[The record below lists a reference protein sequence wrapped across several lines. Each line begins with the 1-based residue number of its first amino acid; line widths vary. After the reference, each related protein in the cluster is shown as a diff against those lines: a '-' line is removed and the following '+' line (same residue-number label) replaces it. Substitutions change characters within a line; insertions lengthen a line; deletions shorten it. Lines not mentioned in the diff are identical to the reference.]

1 MNQPEDAATFDSR
14 KLGLWDAVSII
25 VGIVVGT
32 SIFKTPQLIFSNV
45 SSPWMGMGAWLLGG
59 FLAFAGALCYAEL
72 TTTYPQSGG
81 DYVYLS
87 RAFGPWMGFQFGW
100 AQLTVILTGSIGAM
114 AYAFGDYAVRVFETD
129 ESESVWFAVRA
140 VGVLSAINLLGVV
153 FGKTTQ
159 NILSVVKVVGL
170 LGITFAGLVWGNVD
184 AFTSP
189 IEPSESAPVFGL
201 AMVFVLYAFG
211 GWNDAAFVASEVRDP
226 TRNLPRALL
235 LGTAGIT
242 VVYLLVNFAY
252 LCGLGFDGVRT
263 SWTPAT
269 DVAKLAFGDTG
280 ARLISVLV
288 MVSALGAV
296 NGLIFTGSRIYSS
309 VGREHPLLAILG
321 RWHPNLGV
329 PVWSIVVQAAIAI
342 LLILGVGTESGRG
355 NIDQSLSLFGL
366 AGLPWQQYFG
376 GFDTLVAGTAP
387 VFWLF
392 FLLTGLSLFVLRW
405 KDRDINRPFFI
416 RFPYYPIVPLIFC
429 LTSVYMLYS
438 SLTYAK
444 QLSLIGIVPLVIGL
458 PLYWVSC
465 RMRRSGAS

>member
-1 MNQPEDAATFDSR
+1 MNQPDDSATSESR

-45 SSPWMGMGAWLLGG
+45 SSPWMGLGAWLLGG

-100 AQLTVILTGSIGAM
+100 AQLTVILTGSIGIM

-129 ESESVWFAVRA
+129 KTDNVWFAVRA
-140 VGVLSAINLLGVV
+140 VGVLSAINLVGVV
-153 FGKTTQ
+153 LGKTTQ
-159 NILSVVKVVGL
+159 NILSVVKIVGL
-170 LGITFAGLVWGNVD
+170 LGITVAGLAWGNTD
-184 AFTSP
+184 AFTAT
-189 IEPSESAPVFGL
+189 IEPSTKTLDFGL
-201 AMVFVLYAFG
+201 AMVLVLYAFG

-242 VVYLLVNFAY
+242 VVYLLVNLAY
-252 LCGLGFDGVRT
+252 LCGLGFDGVRS
-263 SWTPAT
+263 SWTPAA
-269 DVAKLAFGDTG
+269 DVAKLAFGDVG
-280 ARLISVLV
+280 EKLISVLV

-296 NGLIFTGSRIYSS
+296 NGLIFTGSRIYSRL
-309 VGREHPLLAILG
+309 GQEHPLLAILG
-321 RWHPNLGV
+321 RWHPSLGV
-329 PVWSIVVQAAIAI
+329 PVWSILVQALITV
-342 LLILGVGTESGRG
+342 LLIVGVGTEAGRIT
-355 NIDQSLSLFGL
+355 IDQSLGL
-366 AGLPWQQYFG
+366 IGLDGLPWGQYFG
-376 GFDTLVAGTAP
+376 GFETLVAATAP

-392 FLLTGLSLFVLRW
+392 FLLTGLALFVLRV
-405 KDRDINRPFFI
+405 KDRDIERPFRL
-416 RFPYYPIVPLIFC
+416 RFPHYPLVPIIFC
-429 LTSVYMLYS
+429 LTSCYMLYS

-458 PLYWVSC
+458 PLYLVSY
-465 RMRRSGAS
+465 RMKNR